1 MGIKWTARL
10 RVDFEMEEGAQEQQ
24 AETWLRTSA
33 GQLRFF
39 IEDGTGIRKTL
50 VKRGSAKV
58 EIVAQGPTA

>member
-1 MGIKWTARL
+1 
-10 RVDFEMEEGAQEQQ
+10 MEEGAQEHQ

-33 GQLRFF
+33 GQLQYF

-58 EIVAQGPTA
+58 EIVAQGARA